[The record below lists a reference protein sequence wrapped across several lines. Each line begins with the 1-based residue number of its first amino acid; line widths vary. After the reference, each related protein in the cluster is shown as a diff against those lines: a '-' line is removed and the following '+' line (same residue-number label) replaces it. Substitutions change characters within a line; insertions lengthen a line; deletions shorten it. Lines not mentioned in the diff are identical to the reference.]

1 MYHHVN
7 FVKRLRLLYLENQS
21 DYRWFVLLHNCLNY
35 NKLPSLFLESSCV
48 YGLRSTDSNI
58 YSVPKIMRTC
68 SAGGFPYAALFL
80 QANPPSQLEKYFW
93 TRAAFVEGCQ
103 VPFISAAQQCQ
114 RSAALPCFHKRLQFL
129 AALGSVEGLA
139 ELWALSDPWGLLKA
153 YGKSSNCTP
162 GHSSFKYLFD
172 GGYLLTQG

>member
-103 VPFISAAQQCQ
+103 VPFISVCCSAVSAFSSTSMFPQETAVLGSIGFCGRLGRAVGTVWPL
-114 RSAALPCFHKRLQFL
+114 RSAQ
-129 AALGSVEGLA
+129 S
-139 ELWALSDPWGLLKA
+139 LW
-153 YGKSSNCTP
+153 
-162 GHSSFKYLFD
+162 
-172 GGYLLTQG
+172 